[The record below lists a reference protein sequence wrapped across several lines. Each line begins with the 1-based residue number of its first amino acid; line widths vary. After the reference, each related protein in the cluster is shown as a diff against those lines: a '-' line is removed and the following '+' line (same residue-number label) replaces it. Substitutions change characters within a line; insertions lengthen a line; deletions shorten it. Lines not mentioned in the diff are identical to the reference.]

1 MPMFVGADFGLL
13 NWLPGAV
20 RVAYTASDPGPD
32 PLPVGAPSRPDRDH
46 VANAPGLWRHLEAN
60 DSGMRVEGTKPGKR
74 VWAVVLVLATQ
85 TLLVPPDLMPAYSEI
100 NPFDETKYIES
111 GRLLLAGE
119 LRELAW
125 GPLVALVYGP
135 FYLIFGS
142 LPDWFMISLWSGR
155 ILLFLALWLSSYYL
169 SIQLGS
175 PAPRQVTI
183 GVLFVSTAFFEVL
196 TNPSDGLFAS
206 LSTLALAKLVAYS
219 QRRKEA
225 DIWTGSLL
233 LGLAV
238 LARIEATVLIPALLV
253 SVLLLAKPTPA
264 RPRLLAGSVVPGLAI
279 LAGYLLISRLTS
291 PGLNS
296 GIGGKS
302 YDSFEVNQPN
312 AGEGTD
318 SDRRE
323 LARSL
328 FGTQAENQ
336 GSVLRA
342 IARNPAAFA
351 RRLMTNL
358 GRLPDLYLLTFGK
371 RLGPA
376 LLIFAGLGGYSM
388 ARMRR
393 WTELGLL
400 GIWLAPPLISLA
412 FLPLHIIRQSSQ
424 LILITSALGLGS
436 TLWDDL
442 RKRGKHLPLFGASL
456 LAGYGLLGAKLAFV
470 TAGVVLGSALVLI
483 RLTRSGLG
491 EGAAS
496 RFRAAAFLLAAGLIL
511 RGSFPFPDYPPIGIS
526 PHEQVVHYLQ
536 GALPQESRILE
547 SVPLPA
553 LAAGMA
559 EASWSSVPT
568 GISTPGELGEW
579 LETEAIEAVY
589 IDSRADPRPELVA
602 LLEAG
607 LDSQIRIGYQSEN
620 GELRVYLRSETADQ
634 LAIHRIVSFRVH
646 SNLRAAGV

>member
-1 MPMFVGADFGLL
+1 
-13 NWLPGAV
+13 
-20 RVAYTASDPGPD
+20 
-32 PLPVGAPSRPDRDH
+32 
-46 VANAPGLWRHLEAN
+46 
-60 DSGMRVEGTKPGKR
+60 MRVEGTKPDKG

-85 TLLVPPDLMPAYSEI
+85 TLLVSPDLMPAYSEI
-100 NPFDETKYIES
+100 NPFDEAKYIES

-125 GPLVALVYGP
+125 GPLVALVYAP

-142 LPDWFMISLWSGR
+142 VPDWFVISAWSGR

-175 PAPRQVTI
+175 PARRQVTI
-183 GVLFVSTAFFEVL
+183 GVLFVSTAFFDVL

-219 QRRKEA
+219 HQGKEP

-238 LARIEATVLIPALLV
+238 LARIEAIVLIPALLV
-253 SVLLLAKPTPA
+253 SVLLLTKPTTA
-264 RPRLLAGSVVPGLAI
+264 RPRLLVGSVVPASAI

-302 YDSFEVNQPN
+302 YDSFEVNQPI
-312 AGEGTD
+312 AGESTA

-328 FGTQAENQ
+328 FGTQDENQ

-342 IARNPAAFA
+342 IGRNPAALA
-351 RRLMTNL
+351 RRLITNL
-358 GRLPDLYLLTFGK
+358 GHIPDLYLFTFGK

-376 LLIFAGLGGYSM
+376 LLIFAGIGGYSL
-388 ARMRR
+388 ARTRR
-393 WTELGLL
+393 RTELGLL

-412 FLPLHIIRQSSQ
+412 FLPLHLMRQSSQ
-424 LILITSALGLGS
+424 LILVLSAVGLGS
-436 TLWDDL
+436 ALSDDL
-442 RKRGKHLPLFGASL
+442 GRAGKHLPLIGASL
-456 LAGYGLLGAKLAFV
+456 LAGYGLLDAKLAFL
-470 TAGVVLGSALVLI
+470 TAGVVLGGGLVLSW
-483 RLTRSGLG
+483 LTNTRMG
-491 EGAAS
+491 EGGAS
-496 RFRAAAFLLAAGLIL
+496 QLRTEAFLLAAGLIL
-511 RGSFPFPDYPPIGIS
+511 RGAFPFPDYPPIGIS

-547 SVPLPA
+547 SLPLPA
-553 LAAGMA
+553 VAARMA

-568 GISTPGELGEW
+568 GIPTPGELSEW
-579 LETEAIEAVY
+579 LETAAIEAVY
-589 IDSRADPRPELVA
+589 VDSRDVPRPELSA

-607 LDSQIRIGYQSEN
+607 LGPQFHLGYQSEN
-620 GELRVYLRSETADQ
+620 GELRVYLRSG
-634 LAIHRIVSFRVH
+634 
-646 SNLRAAGV
+646 NGG